1 MHVRNS
7 VTNKPHLVS
16 LHANHWLS
24 RTTRVPGNPL
34 NVTAARSL
42 RFSIEFLDAFAENKL
57 SGMTFRGV
65 SYENAERPEILRHLA
80 NDIDIQNETFWW
92 DLPSG
97 ECICKS
103 LLQLMDDKLDTI
115 IPEGNIDAYQI
126 VGSELGYD
134 TLGISGTEQ
143 DDHPRLMYNELT

>member
-16 LHANHWLS
+16 LHANSWLS

-42 RFSIEFLDAFAENKL
+42 RFSIEFLDAFAENRL
-57 SGMTFRGV
+57 SGMKFRGV
-65 SYENAERPEILRHLA
+65 SYENADRPEIIRHLA

-92 DLPSG
+92 DMPSG
-97 ECICKS
+97 ECICRS
-103 LLQLMDDKLDTI
+103 LLQLKDDKLDMLTS
-115 IPEGNIDAYQI
+115 EGLTGA
-126 VGSELGYD
+126 V
-134 TLGISGTEQ
+134 
-143 DDHPRLMYNELT
+143 RLRGQPTHFLPIFDFVLFCD